1 MNELRNVITKTKDVE
16 GMNLKT
22 CIEKE
27 RLIKTKIKLLHI
39 LLLDQ
44 DLETLEQKKLT
55 VSNLDL
61 EDLYVTEELHFIAPI
76 EEKIIPYEQNNIK
89 LSTYLIYLSYLY
101 NIDLIKV
108 YDKDPYLLWHLL
120 SNIQIS
126 ENIKRNFYT
135 LMIDQKGDY
144 FSSFLSELNNHEF
157 RENVRK
163 DKKILQRVSRK
174 LF

>member
-89 LSTYLIYLSYLY
+89 LLILIY
-101 NIDLIKV
+101 
-108 YDKDPYLLWHLL
+108 
-120 SNIQIS
+120 
-126 ENIKRNFYT
+126 
-135 LMIDQKGDY
+135 
-144 FSSFLSELNNHEF
+144 
-157 RENVRK
+157 
-163 DKKILQRVSRK
+163 
-174 LF
+174 